1 MKTQCVAYKNAEG
14 KYYRISHPSGVI
26 LYYYPMPGKSKAA
39 AMIATKFGSI
49 NREFQK
55 YQSDEWMCVPDGI
68 AHFLEHKLFEGPRG
82 NAFDF
87 YARTGAKANAYTSND
102 RTAYYFVS
110 SDHFYESLDILLRF
124 VKHPY
129 FTPENVEKEKG
140 IIGQEIRMYDDEPS
154 WQGYISLVQALYAE
168 HPVRV
173 DIAGTVESISAIT
186 DQTLYDCYK
195 VFYNNANLTLCI
207 AGDLDLDKILE
218 VCDRQLPVEESDEI
232 VQKDISEPE
241 DIFVPSVSKSMDV
254 SKTQFFIGIKDNHCD
269 LLGDAWAKHEMSV
282 KILMNLLFGESSVF
296 FNLLY
301 QKGVLNPEFAVDY
314 ESGVGFGFLL
324 FAGESDTPETVR
336 DEIARI
342 CDTFDATVIKK
353 EDFYRVRNAM
363 YGDMIRSLDNAESVV
378 NRFVAARLMDGDVF
392 SLLRAVQEIKP
403 EDVIAAGKELLRS
416 DRIALSVIHPK
427 KEV

>member
-68 AHFLEHKLFEGPRG
+68 AHFLEHKLFEGPQG

-154 WQGYISLVQALYAE
+154 WQGYISLVQALYTE

-269 LLGDAWAKHEMSV
+269 LLGDAWAEHEMSV

-296 FNLLY
+296 FNQLY

-342 CDTFDATVIKK
+342 CDTFDASTIKK